1 MSRKGQTPK
10 RKIQPDPK
18 FKDKTVSKF
27 INKLM
32 WDGKKTVSEEIFY
45 KSVDFVA
52 EKTGEDGIAVFRK
65 ALENIK
71 PVLEVRSR
79 RVGGSNYQVPV
90 EVRPERRVSLAMRWL
105 INYARDRQ
113 GKSMIEK
120 LSNEILDA
128 YNNRGGAM
136 KKKEDVH
143 KMADANRAFS
153 HFRW

>member
-1 MSRKGQTPK
+1 
-10 RKIQPDPK
+10 
-18 FKDKTVSKF
+18 
-27 INKLM
+27 M
-32 WDGKKTVSEEIFY
+32 WDGKKSVCEEIFY
-45 KSVDFVA
+45 DSIDFVA
-52 EKTGEDGIAVFRK
+52 EKTGEDGLTVFKK

-90 EVRPERRVSLAMRWL
+90 EVRPDRRVSLAMSWL
-105 INYARDRQ
+105 IGYARDRA
-113 GKSMIEK
+113 GKSMTEK
-120 LSNEILDA
+120 LSAEILDA
-128 YNNRGGAM
+128 FNNRGGAI